1 MVAAKEPRKRKAP
14 QYQRFRYSKR
24 IKHPAKL
31 SSGWSIFK
39 RSLRPIRKQWKLFL
53 ILIAIYAVL
62 NTLLVH
68 GLANS
73 SNLPELKDLFD
84 TTGQG
89 AGAQLTVGFT
99 LFGVL
104 VGSTG
109 GNSEAAGIYQSVLLV
124 IMSLVFLWVLRS
136 IGPDGEKKVAV
147 KDGFYKG
154 MYPVIPFLLVGS
166 IIILQLIP
174 LMVGASLYSIVV
186 SNGLAVSGIE
196 QLLWA
201 VAFGFLALWSLYL
214 IAPTLMALFVVTLP
228 NMTPLKA
235 YRSAK
240 KMARY
245 RRWTLLRKEL
255 FLPLIVVVLLA
266 VLLVPLILWLTPAA
280 EWVYLVLNVTVL
292 PISISY
298 LYTLYR
304 ELL

>member
-1 MVAAKEPRKRKAP
+1 MVVAKQPRRRKAP
-14 QYQRFRYSKR
+14 QYKRFRYSKR
-24 IKHPAKL
+24 IKHPTKL
-31 SSGWSIFK
+31 SSGWKIFK
-39 RSLRPIRKQWKLFL
+39 RSLRPFRKQWKLFL

-62 NTLLVH
+62 NALLVH

-73 SNLPELKDLFD
+73 SNLPALKNVFD
-84 TTGQG
+84 SLGQG
-89 AGAQLTVGFT
+89 AGTQLTVGFT

-104 VGSTG
+104 VGSSG
-109 GNSEAAGIYQSVLLV
+109 GNSEAAGIYQSVLLI

-136 IGPDGEKKVAV
+136 IGPEGDKKVAV

-154 MYPVIPFLLVGS
+154 MYPVIPFLLVAVL
-166 IIILQLIP
+166 IVIQLIP
-174 LMVGASLYSIVV
+174 LIVGASLYGIVV
-186 SNGLAVSGIE
+186 SNGLAVSGLE
-196 QLLWA
+196 QLLWG
-201 VAFGFLALWSLYL
+201 VVFGLLALWSLYM
-214 IAPTLMALFVVTLP
+214 IAPTFMALFVVTLP

-235 YRSAK
+235 YRSAR

-255 FLPLIVVVLLA
+255 FLPLIVIILLA
-266 VLLVPLILWLTPAA
+266 IVLVPLILWLTPAA